1 MENMPPESSTIAFV
15 KEQFG
20 KLQDAVMNSQDL
32 LIQIALY
39 GIGSVIVG
47 FFMKRY
53 FHFVLVSIVA
63 LVVVYLVLENLDAI
77 TIDWLRLQEF
87 AGINPQ
93 QSIGEVAGDIGV
105 ILRQHWLLVL
115 ISVFGFVI
123 GYSIG

>member
-1 MENMPPESSTIAFV
+1 MENMPQESSTVAFV